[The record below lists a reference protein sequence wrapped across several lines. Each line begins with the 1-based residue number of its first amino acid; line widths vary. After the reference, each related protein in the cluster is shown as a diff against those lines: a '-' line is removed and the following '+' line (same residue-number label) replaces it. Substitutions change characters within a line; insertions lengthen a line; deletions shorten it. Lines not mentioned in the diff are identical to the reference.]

1 LPLGQ
6 FSIIAVVTVCI
17 HAAVEQLGIKR
28 QLRWVVVIQW
38 RLKRIVKLRGRVVI
52 VK

>member
-6 FSIIAVVTVCI
+6 RSVFTVLTFCI
-17 HAAVEQLGIKR
+17 HAAGEQFGIKR

-38 RLKRIVKLRGRVVI
+38 QLKRIVKLRGRVVI